1 MLCPARQSMPL
12 LSVSEHAGQ
21 HRLCVPC
28 VPTTIPTTLASDVT
42 VVQGDGW
49 RGEAVLRG
57 SVLIAATPGAT
68 ATVEAAWVADQ
79 AGSLSVPHL
88 WLKDVPHEEVFD
100 VGARS
105 DYVNVLPA

>member
-1 MLCPARQSMPL
+1 MY
-12 LSVSEHAGQ
+12 
-21 HRLCVPC
+21 PC
-28 VPTTIPTTLASDVT
+28 VPTIHPKTLVT
-42 VVQGDGW
+42 DAVLVQGDGW